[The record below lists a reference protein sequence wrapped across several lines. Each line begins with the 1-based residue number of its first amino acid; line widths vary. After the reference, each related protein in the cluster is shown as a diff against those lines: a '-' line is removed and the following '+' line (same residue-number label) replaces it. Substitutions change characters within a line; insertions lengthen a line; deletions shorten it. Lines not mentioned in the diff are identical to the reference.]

1 MTSTPAE
8 GKPPAGE
15 EKKKEKEEGEIEEPD
30 WNLFHALQSTR
41 GAMEEL
47 RETARKSPPEETFDL
62 KMMMGQGDVQSNSI
76 PRLSVHG
83 SGTGTQTPG
92 VRAGVLPDSGVHRA
106 LMIARTEGR

>member
-1 MTSTPAE
+1 MTPTPAE

-15 EKKKEKEEGEIEEPD
+15 EKEKKKEGEIEEPD

-41 GAMEEL
+41 GAMEDL
-47 RETARKSPPEETFDL
+47 RETARKPPPEETFDL
-62 KMMMGQGDVQSNSI
+62 KTMMGQGDVQSNSI

-83 SGTGTQTPG
+83 SSTGTQTPG
-92 VRAGVLPDSGVHRA
+92 VRAGVLPDGGVHRA